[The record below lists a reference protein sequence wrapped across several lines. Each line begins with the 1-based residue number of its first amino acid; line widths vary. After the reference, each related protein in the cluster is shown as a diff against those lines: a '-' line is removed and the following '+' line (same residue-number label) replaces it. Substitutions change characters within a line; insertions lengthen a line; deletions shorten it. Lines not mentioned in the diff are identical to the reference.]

1 MKRFIIKRLLGLIPV
16 LFILSV
22 IVFAFIHLIPG
33 DPARVMLGDKV
44 TEAEVQALR
53 ETMHLNDSI
62 PVQYVKWISGVL
74 RGNFGR
80 SIFINENMSVLI
92 RNHLAPTL
100 LLTVYSMVYAILIA
114 LPLGVFAAYR
124 RDSVFDLSIEGFAM
138 AGISVPSFLLG
149 LVLIIVF
156 SVKLRIFPSSGYMTI
171 GEAGVFGNLTY
182 LALPAIALGSMQTG
196 LLIRM
201 TRSSVLEVLY
211 SDYIRMVRAK
221 GMGDLTVIAK
231 HALRNALLPIITTAG
246 QMMMSLLSGA
256 AVIESVFNIPG
267 VGQLIINSVTRRD
280 YEVIQAIILLIAVI
294 NIIVCFFIDLL
305 YGIIDPRVRLES
317 H

>member
-1 MKRFIIKRLLGLIPV
+1 MKRFIVKRLLGLVPV

-44 TEAEVQALR
+44 TEVEVEALR
-53 ETMHLNDSI
+53 ESMHLNDSI
-62 PVQYVKWISGVL
+62 PVQYIKWISGVL
-74 RGNFGR
+74 RGNFGA
-80 SIFINENMSVLI
+80 SIFINENMLSLI
-92 RNHLAPTL
+92 GNHLAPTL
-100 LLTVYSMVYAILIA
+100 LLTAYSMVFAILVAI
-114 LPLGVFAAYR
+114 PLGITAAYR
-124 RDSVFDLSIEGFAM
+124 RGSALDLSIEGFAM
-138 AGISVPSFLLG
+138 AGISIPSFLLG
-149 LVLIIVF
+149 LVLTIVF
-156 SVKLRIFPSSGYMTI
+156 SVKLRIFPASGYRTI
-171 GEAGVFGNLTY
+171 GEAGVLGNLRY
-182 LALPAIALGSMQTG
+182 LALPAIALGSMQAG

-221 GMGDLTVIAK
+221 GMDEITVIAK
-231 HALRNALLPIITTAG
+231 HALRNALLPIMTTAG
-246 QMMMSLLSGA
+246 QMMMALLSGA
-256 AVIESVFNIPG
+256 AVIESVFNVPG

-294 NIIVCFFIDLL
+294 NIVVCFFIDLL
-305 YGIIDPRVRLES
+305 YGIVDPRVRLEN

>member
-1 MKRFIIKRLLGLIPV
+1 MKKFIIKRLLGLIPV

-44 TEAEVQALR
+44 TEAEIQALR

-74 RGNFGR
+74 RGNFGV
-80 SIFINENMSVLI
+80 SIFINENMIVLI
-92 RNHLAPTL
+92 RNHLVPTL
-100 LLTVYSMVYAILIA
+100 LLTVYSMAFAILIA

-124 RDSVFDLSIEGFAM
+124 RGSVFDLSIEGFAM
-138 AGISVPSFLLG
+138 AGISTPSFLLG

-156 SVKLRIFPSSGYMTI
+156 SVKLKIFPSSGYMTI
-171 GEAGVFGNLTY
+171 GEAGIFGNFTY
-182 LALPAIALGSMQTG
+182 LALPAIALGCMQTG

-201 TRSSVLEVLY
+201 TRSSILEVLY

-246 QMMMSLLSGA
+246 QTMMSLLSGA

-267 VGQLIINSVTRRD
+267 VGQLIINSVMRRD

-305 YGIIDPRVRLES
+305 YGIVDPRVRLES

>member
-1 MKRFIIKRLLGLIPV
+1 MNRFIIKRLLGLIPV

-22 IVFAFIHLIPG
+22 IVFSFIHLIPG
-33 DPARVMLGDKV
+33 DPARVMLGEKV

-53 ETMHLNDSI
+53 ETLHLNDSI
-62 PVQYVKWISGVL
+62 PVQYVKWMGGIL
-74 RGNFGR
+74 RGDFGA
-80 SIFINENMSVLI
+80 SIFINENMILLI
-92 RNHLAPTL
+92 KNHLVPTL
-100 LLTVYSMVYAILIA
+100 LLTAYSMLFAILVAI
-114 LPLGVFAAYR
+114 PLGITAAYR
-124 RDSVFDLSIEGFAM
+124 RGSVFDLSIEGFAM

-156 SVKLRIFPSSGYMTI
+156 SVKLGIFPSSGYKTI
-171 GEAGVFGNLTY
+171 GEAGFFGNLRY
-182 LALPAIALGSMQTG
+182 LALPAIALGSMQAG

-221 GMGDLTVIAK
+221 GMGEMTVIAK
-231 HALRNALLPIITTAG
+231 HALRNALLPIMTTAG
-246 QMMMSLLSGA
+246 QMMMGLLSGA

-267 VGQLIINSVTRRD
+267 VGQLTINSVTRRD

-294 NIIVCFFIDLL
+294 NIAVCFFIDLL
-305 YGIIDPRVRLES
+305 YGVADPRVQLEN

>member
-1 MKRFIIKRLLGLIPV
+1 

-53 ETMHLNDSI
+53 ETLHLNDSV
-62 PVQYVKWISGVL
+62 PVQYIKWISGVL
-74 RGNFGR
+74 RGNFGV
-80 SIFINENMSVLI
+80 SIFINENMIVLI
-92 RNHLAPTL
+92 GNHLAPTL
-100 LLTVYSMVYAILIA
+100 LLTAYSMVFAILIA

-138 AGISVPSFLLG
+138 AGISIPSFLLG
-149 LVLIIVF
+149 LVLIIAF
-156 SVKLRIFPSSGYMTI
+156 SVRIRIFPSSGYMTI
-171 GEAGVFGNLTY
+171 GEAGIFGNLTY

-267 VGQLIINSVTRRD
+267 VGQLVINSVTRRD

-305 YGIIDPRVRLES
+305 YGIADPRVRLES